1 MCLLHE
7 DDMNAQ
13 MAALSMAA
21 LTCLAVS
28 ETAGATPPSAA
39 PDRQT
44 VDVSLPAGRTTFP
57 PAPGSELANA
67 HCVICHSPGM
77 VLRQPPLSFEEWK
90 AEVNKMRVVYAAP
103 LPADKIEE
111 IARYLS
117 AINGK
122 P

>member
-1 MCLLHE
+1 
-7 DDMNAQ
+7 MNART
-13 MAALSMAA
+13 AALSMAA

-28 ETAGATPPSAA
+28 DTTGAA
-39 PDRQT
+39 PPATALDRQT
-44 VDVSLPAGRTTFP
+44 VDVSLPTGRTMFP

-77 VLRQPPLSFEEWK
+77 VLRQPPLSFEEWQT
-90 AEVNKMRVVYAAP
+90 EVNKMRVVYGAP
-103 LPADKIEE
+103 IPADKIEE

>member
-1 MCLLHE
+1 
-7 DDMNAQ
+7 MNAK
-13 MAALSMAA
+13 MVALSMAA
-21 LTCLAVS
+21 LTCLAAS
-28 ETAGATPPSAA
+28 ETAGATPPLPA

-44 VDVSLPAGRTTFP
+44 VEVSLPAGRTTFP
-57 PAPGSELANA
+57 PGQGSELANA